1 MSLHLPSNIPAL
13 YGTEHSKDPMV
24 HACFEHPF
32 SSWSWFVTE
41 YDGEQIFFGLVA
53 GFEVEL
59 GYFDRLELEEN
70 GCVLVQ
76 GWVARPLSEVR
87 AELAKRG

>member
-1 MSLHLPSNIPAL
+1 M
-13 YGTEHSKDPMV
+13 
-24 HACFEHPF
+24 
-32 SSWSWFVTE
+32 TE
-41 YDGEQIFFGLVA
+41 YDGERTFFGLVS

-76 GWVARPLSEVR
+76 GWAARPLSEVKE
-87 AELAKRG
+87 ELQRR